1 MAPCFADLSSHCFN
15 KPTAPRAER
24 EVQLMKKQYLF
35 LCLVAVSSLLL
46 AGCAT
51 ETTTTTQ
58 TTTDPTTTR
67 VHTQEE
73 LRKTGQSETGPA
85 LEKTDAAI
93 RTSGPR

>member
-1 MAPCFADLSSHCFN
+1 
-15 KPTAPRAER
+15 
-24 EVQLMKKQYLF
+24 MKKQFLF
-35 LCLVAVSSLLL
+35 FCLGAVSCLFL

-67 VHTQEE
+67 VHTREE
-73 LRKTGQSETGPA
+73 LRKTGELETGAA

-93 RTSGPR
+93 TTSGPR